1 MIVTVRPFGLEA
13 DLERACEF
21 GQRAR
26 ERDAAVE
33 PFAQRLPV
41 IASGP
46 RALLELWRVAEGEDG
61 RFHGIAFAAVREAR
75 RRKPARAFA
84 RSPVLAGLSA
94 PEFTEPEFAEPESNQ
109 LAIEVYGAVDQ
120 ALRRQG
126 LGRQLFAPLTQLALG
141 APGTTL
147 RARVRGEGAGEKFL
161 AALGFRLA
169 TVQLSLSRSGPPP
182 KGRESPGVSV
192 KPLDR
197 KDRKGADAFR
207 RLSNDA
213 WTDAP
218 DAFETRADELEQLL
232 SDLAG
237 LVLFGELE
245 GKTAGYLSGVYLGPT
260 LAIEE
265 VAVLPRFRRFGVGQA
280 LVVAALQ
287 KSASALL
294 TVSEKNA
301 AARQLYKGLGFQQAG
316 RRTVWELKA

>member
-1 MIVTVRPFGLEA
+1 MIVTVRPFELDA
-13 DLERACEF
+13 DLERACDF

-26 ERDAAVE
+26 EQDAAVE

-61 RFHGIAFAAVREAR
+61 RFHGLSFGAVREAR
-75 RRKPARAFA
+75 RRKPAKAEA
-84 RSPVLAGLSA
+84 RSPILAGLSA
-94 PEFTEPEFAEPESNQ
+94 PEITEPIDNQ
-109 LAIEVYGAVDQ
+109 LAIEVYGAVDLS
-120 ALRRQG
+120 LRRQG
-126 LGRQLFAPLTQLALG
+126 LGRQLFEPLTQLALG

-147 RARVRGEGAGEKFL
+147 RARVRAPSAGEKFL
-161 AALGFRLA
+161 PALGFRLSTA
-169 TVQLSLSRSGPPP
+169 QLSLARSGPAPR
-182 KGRESPGVSV
+182 GRESPGVLV

-197 KDRKGADAFR
+197 KDKKSVDAFR
-207 RLSNDA
+207 KLSNDA

-232 SDLAG
+232 SDLG
-237 LVLFGELE
+237 RLVLFGELE
-245 GKTAGYLSGVYLGPT
+245 GKTAGYLSGVFLGKA

-265 VAVLPRFRRFGVGQA
+265 VAVLPRYRRFGVGHA

-287 KSASALL
+287 RSPAALL

-301 AARQLYKGLGFQQAG
+301 AARQLYKGLGFAEAS
-316 RRTVWELKA
+316 RRTVWELRA